1 MIKTRVIPLLLLKD
15 GLLKKPVQFVKRQR
29 TVANP
34 ISIVRV
40 FESRQ
45 VDELIMLDIGSAA
58 RNMNVNPEI
67 VRMISEELTVP
78 FTCGGGI
85 TSVETMGS
93 LISAGAEKVTIN
105 TSAVENPDLID
116 QGARHFGSQCIVVS
130 IDAKETESGG
140 YQVLTE
146 NGTKPTGLVPA
157 LWAKEAEKRGAGE
170 ILINSV
176 DRDGT
181 MKGFDLRLISSV
193 SQSVQI
199 PVIAAGGAGTPQHF
213 SEAVIKGGA
222 SAVAAGSI
230 YHFRR
235 TTPDMVKSSMIESN
249 IPVRRPSSYNVKN
262 FSRGLQ

>member
-15 GLLKKPVQFVKRQR
+15 GLLKKPVQFVKRPR

-45 VDELIMLDIGSAA
+45 VDELIMLDIGSATQ
-58 RNMNVNPEI
+58 NKNVNPEI
-67 VRMISEELTVP
+67 VRMVSEELTVP

-85 TSVETMGS
+85 RSVETMGS
-93 LISAGAEKVTIN
+93 LISAGAEKITIN
-105 TSAVENPDLID
+105 TGAVENPDLINH
-116 QGARHFGSQCIVVS
+116 GALHFGSQCIVVS
-130 IDAKETESGG
+130 IDAQKLKGGG

-157 LWAKEAEKRGAGE
+157 IWAQEAEKRGAGE
-170 ILINSV
+170 ILINSI

-181 MKGFDLRLISSV
+181 MEGYDLSLIASV
-193 SQSVQI
+193 SQAVQI
-199 PVIAAGGAGTPQHF
+199 PVIAAGGAGIPQHF

-235 TTPDMVKSSMIESN
+235 TTPDMVKESMTEAN
-249 IPVRRPSSYNVKN
+249 IPVRRPSSYTVKN
-262 FSRGLQ
+262 FTKRI